1 MTMKMGHYANFADEC
16 QCVPVLHI
24 SWQLVKSVSSAFVL
38 IRVHSRL
45 IRLERQREQTY
56 EKKLD

>member
-38 IRVHSRL
+38 IR
-45 IRLERQREQTY
+45 LERQREQTY